1 LQVCQKNLSKRV
13 QLNDFIQ
20 QSGGSESAHTT
31 SIEEKTPTAEKSSDN
46 ISKDEQPVMDPQN
59 IKPRSS
65 SNEGTSSSN
74 FNGSNSDT
82 RSTDS
87 GSEETKNDSGLGG
100 SVSSKGSR
108 GRGES
113 ALGDSLD
120 DCSKLK
126 SQDSKDVELECKED
140 QMDVKST

>member
-1 LQVCQKNLSKRV
+1 MQVCQKNLSKRV

-20 QSGGSESAHTT
+20 QSGGSPSATPPN
-31 SIEEKTPTAEKSSDN
+31 EEKTPTTDKSSD
-46 ISKDEQPVMDPQN
+46 IVSKDEPPILDPKTLK
-59 IKPRSS
+59 KPRSS

-87 GSEETKNDSGLGG
+87 GSEEAKNDSGLGG
-100 SVSSKGSR
+100 SVSSKGSS

-113 ALGDSLD
+113 APGDSLD

-126 SQDSKDVELECKED
+126 SKDSKDGEMECKEEL
-140 QMDVKST
+140 